1 MNRLSFIVVAT
12 PHTHTLTPSCN
23 GYLLVCITAYQLC
36 TRAFII
42 NSGVIESIHACDT
55 PHTHSLPLITSCM
68 THPSVYYS
76 AMSNTRV
83 KQ

>member
-12 PHTHTLTPSCN
+12 PHTHTHSLSAT
-23 GYLLVCITAYQLC
+23 GIYLLCITAYQLC

-42 NSGVIESIHACDT
+42 NSEVIESIHACDT
-55 PHTHSLPLITSCM
+55 PHTHLLPLTTSCM